1 MRAGGAEFPAVD
13 RIGLAMSN
21 ASGRLLLP
29 LPRALRIPVVTT
41 LHTVLGALNEEQRAV
56 REQIAA
62 VSERLL
68 VISAHV
74 AELLTGVH
82 HVPAARVDLIP
93 HGSPVATPTADAK
106 ERLGL
111 DGRAVLLSFGLLS
124 RDTGIFEHVRFDVPR
139 REDGYCLDDNACA
152 LLLITG
158 IDDSGTDERA
168 MVHALSGTYLAFVSH
183 ACNDDTG
190 AMPRPSRART

>member
-1 MRAGGAEFPAVD
+1 MD
-13 RIGLAMSN
+13 RIGLAMNN

-62 VSERLL
+62 ISERL
-68 VISAHV
+68 VVMSAHG
-74 AELLTGVH
+74 AELLTGVYR
-82 HVPAARVDLIP
+82 VPAAKIDLIP
-93 HGSPVATPTADAK
+93 HGSPVVPPTADAT

-111 DGRAVLLSFGLLS
+111 DGRAVQLRFGLLS
-124 RDTGIFEHVRFDVPR
+124 RDTGIFEYVRFDVPR
-139 REDGYCLDDNACA
+139 HEDGYCLDDNACA
-152 LLLITG
+152 LLLMTG
-158 IDDSGTDERA
+158 IEDSGTDERA